1 MELLDVLNKKGEVI
15 GVKSRKE
22 IMKNGDLHRTVH
34 IWIINEFNEILL
46 QKRNPKKDTYPN
58 LWAISTAGHVIT
70 NETSKEAAIR
80 ELKEELNLNIK
91 EEELEYLFTIER
103 KQEFKDMK
111 IHCFDDVYLLKYNL
125 NIEKTKLQKSELT
138 DLIFI
143 NYKELQEI
151 YKNNDPKFVPATE
164 EHDKLF
170 KYLEKKLKDSDLVF
184 KTKIIHT
191 YEECLKACAFTLR
204 HEIIITSLL
213 FLASIV
219 GLFGIFKNIKIFYY
233 AIIFIM
239 LLITFIN
246 AKAKKKT
253 KQVFEQIKYVETDE
267 ELYFYDTYFMSSNH
281 LNSHIKYKH
290 IYKVRET
297 KNNFYIYLNNNIYF
311 NIKKYNLKEDN
322 ILFLRNLK

>member
-1 MELLDVLNKKGEVI
+1 MELIDVLNKKGEVI

-253 KQVFEQIKYVETDE
+253 KQV
-267 ELYFYDTYFMSSNH
+267 
-281 LNSHIKYKH
+281 
-290 IYKVRET
+290 
-297 KNNFYIYLNNNIYF
+297 
-311 NIKKYNLKEDN
+311 
-322 ILFLRNLK
+322 

>member
-170 KYLEKKLKDSDLVF
+170 KYLEKKLQDSDLVF

-239 LLITFIN
+239 LLLTFIN

-290 IYKVRET
+290 IYKVCET